1 MVSSLQKGAQD
12 LNSYDAILVAC
23 YSVHPLVQQLSHE
36 FPSSVTGIF
45 EASILTAQLL
55 LKPHSDEKWG
65 IVTTGTFWE
74 EHLADGV
81 KSFLGQDENLS
92 SVKTFAGVFT
102 TGLNA
107 GDFHQVSEEEVTSR
121 LRSATKKLLESG
133 NVKCV
138 VMGCAGM
145 AGLESIIRSTA
156 EEVQGKQAGKDLY
169 VVDGVKA
176 GILQLEQMMHS
187 KRLFS

>member
-1 MVSSLQKGAQD
+1 MQK
-12 LNSYDAILVAC
+12 LS
-23 YSVHPLVQQLSHE
+23 QQ
-36 FPSSVTGIF
+36 FPCSVTGIF

-65 IVTTGTFWE
+65 IVTTGTFWDD
-74 EHLADGV
+74 HLTAGV
-81 KSFLGQDENLS
+81 KSFLGQDAAS
-92 SVKTFAGVFT
+92 SAKTFAGVFT

-107 GDFHQVSEEEVTSR
+107 GDFHQVSEEEVTAR
-121 LRSATKKLLESG
+121 LHKATQKLLG
-133 NVKCV
+133 AGDVKCV

-145 AGLESIIRSTA
+145 AGLERIIRSTA
-156 EEVQGKQAGKDLY
+156 AEVQGAEAGRALY

-176 GILQLEQMMHS
+176 GVLQLEQMMQS

>member
-1 MVSSLQKGAQD
+1 M
-12 LNSYDAILVAC
+12 
-23 YSVHPLVQQLSHE
+23 
-36 FPSSVTGIF
+36 TGIF

-55 LKPHSDEKWG
+55 LKPHSNEKWG

-74 EHLADGV
+74 GHLTAGI
-81 KSFLGQDENLS
+81 KSFLGQDAS
-92 SVKTFAGVFT
+92 SSTQTFAGVFT
-102 TGLNA
+102 TGLTA

-121 LRSATKKLLESG
+121 LRKATEKLLEVG

-145 AGLESIIRSTA
+145 AGLERTIRLTA
-156 EEVQGKQAGKDLY
+156 AEVQGAEASKALY

-176 GILQLEQMMHS
+176 GVLQLQQMMQS